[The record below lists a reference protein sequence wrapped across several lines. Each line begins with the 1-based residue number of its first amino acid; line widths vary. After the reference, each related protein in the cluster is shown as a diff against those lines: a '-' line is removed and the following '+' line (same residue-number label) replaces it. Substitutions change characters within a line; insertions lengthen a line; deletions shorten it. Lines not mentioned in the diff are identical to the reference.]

1 MQRTLPEGYEA
12 YDATQTAR
20 QAVPP
25 PMEPVPPGAEGWEIL
40 AHGND
45 RKTPLVGDNSGIG
58 SFVVNKKRLTMTL
71 MRSSSPFY
79 AWLLIGLFFITN
91 ACARQ
96 IVGASGRSSAS
107 LSPHA
112 WVLSEVGFPRSP
124 LPHRLWV
131 SNPGN
136 RLSWPLYFRS
146 FQGVPLP
153 PESGPR
159 ALYLRVR
166 PDTCQ

>member
-96 IVGASGRSSAS
+96 IVEPRGGRRRRSRLMLGSCQKSGSRDLLSHIASGCRTQ
-107 LSPHA
+107 
-112 WVLSEVGFPRSP
+112 ETGC
-124 LPHRLWV
+124 
-131 SNPGN
+131 PGLFTSVHS
-136 RLSWPLYFRS
+136 REYPC
-146 FQGVPLP
+146 P
-153 PESGPR
+153 PSQAP
-159 ALYLRVR
+159 A
-166 PDTCQ
+166 PCT